1 MGREGHTNLD
11 QSFTFNFDVT
21 KYLML
26 KNWKIDSN
34 FVVFSQYSNVTG
46 TYVSYNESNSVIY
59 YLANEPYI

>member
-1 MGREGHTNLD
+1 MVREGHTNSD

-34 FVVFSQYSNVTG
+34 FVVFSQYSNVTEG
-46 TYVSYNESNSVIY
+46 SVHTFHTMKVIA
-59 YLANEPYI
+59 LSII